1 MHTVYFTRH
10 GQTVWNVENK
20 ICGVTDSPLTDLGRS
35 QARALGRQLAD
46 DGHGITHILCS
57 PLSRAH
63 ETAQIIAAETGLPLA
78 VEPRLREQAFGKY
91 EGTPRNGPAFTLAKL
106 HFCDRFEG
114 GESMLQLAARIYGLL
129 DDLAAQ
135 DGTALLVAHNGIA
148 RVVRSYFHPM
158 TNEELPC
165 SASATA
171 PWCDTISPDAQRRAK
186 TMRGPALQPAPA
198 EGPYL
203 S

>member
-1 MHTVYFTRH
+1 MLF
-10 GQTVWNVENK
+10 G
-20 ICGVTDSPLTDLGRS
+20 L
-35 QARALGRQLAD
+35 LAD

-63 ETAQIIAAETGLPLA
+63 ETAQIIAAETGLPLT

-148 RVVRSYFHPM
+148 RVVHSYFCEL
-158 TNEELPC
+158 TNEEYAAFGIHNCELR
-165 SASATA
+165 TYRF
-171 PWCDTISPDAQRRAK
+171 D
-186 TMRGPALQPAPA
+186 
-198 EGPYL
+198 
-203 S
+203 